1 MGDIEAMLDQEE
13 ETASDNRSEYVSDVK
28 RILEINIYVDEMLK
42 SFESITEAKDVIK
55 KIK

>member
-1 MGDIEAMLDQEE
+1 MGDIEAMLDQEG